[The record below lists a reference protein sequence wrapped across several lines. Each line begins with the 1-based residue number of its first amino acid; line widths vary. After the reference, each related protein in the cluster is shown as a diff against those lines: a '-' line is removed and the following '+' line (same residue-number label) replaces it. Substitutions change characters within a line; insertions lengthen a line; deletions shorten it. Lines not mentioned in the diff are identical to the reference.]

1 MVAIGALFF
10 TLELKKAAV
19 TWVASRVIHTAAFK
33 LER

>member
-19 TWVASRVIHTAAFK
+19 TWGGLPSNSYSCFQT
-33 LER
+33 